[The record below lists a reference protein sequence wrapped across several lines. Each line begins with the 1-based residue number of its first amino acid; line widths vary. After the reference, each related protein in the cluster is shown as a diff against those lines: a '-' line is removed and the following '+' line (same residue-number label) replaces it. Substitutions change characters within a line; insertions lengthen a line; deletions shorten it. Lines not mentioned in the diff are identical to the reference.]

1 MQFVNERITPFRFS
15 KLEFSQVPLLN
26 HREHLHVHITG
37 EFEDSALLTT
47 FGRAGLGLFPAPSVL
62 GDEIAAQ
69 FRAEPIGVLSEVTE
83 QYYAISNERRI
94 RHPAVEAIRKAPV
107 SWSPPT

>member
-1 MQFVNERITPFRFS
+1 VA
-15 KLEFSQVPLLN
+15 PLI
-26 HREHLHVHITG
+26 VG

-62 GDEIAAQ
+62 GADIAAQ
-69 FRAEPIGVLSEVTE
+69 LGAEPVGVLGEVKE

-94 RHPAVEAIRKAPV
+94 RHPAVEAIRNAPV
-107 SWSPPT
+107 SWNPPAA

>member
-1 MQFVNERITPFRFS
+1 MLLPTRGNALRGQIERW
-15 KLEFSQVPLLN
+15 LESHDVAPLI
-26 HREHLHVHITG
+26 VG

-62 GDEIAAQ
+62 GADIAAQ
-69 FRAEPIGVLSEVTE
+69 LGAEPVGVLGEVKE

-94 RHPAVEAIRKAPV
+94 RHPAVEAIRNAPV
-107 SWSPPT
+107 SWSPPDA